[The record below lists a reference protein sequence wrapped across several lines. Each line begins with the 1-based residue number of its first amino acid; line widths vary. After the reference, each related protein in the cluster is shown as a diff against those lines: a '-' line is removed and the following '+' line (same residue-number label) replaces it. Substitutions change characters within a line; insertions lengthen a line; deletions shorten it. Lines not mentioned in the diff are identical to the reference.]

1 MASAAN
7 GLKVV
12 DDSDRNKRPLFW
24 AIMLSIIV
32 SMISSICVLLWL
44 SYKHGGLNGNGW
56 FFGGGAKAPYNYIVT
71 LLMSPPDVNWLGWW
85 IQGIGG
91 TIMGL
96 LMFLRSQ
103 FLWWP
108 LHPIGFVIGP
118 IWLMDRLWF
127 TVFLA
132 WLIKACI
139 LKYAGLGGYRRARPL
154 FLGLILGQFTCNGF
168 WILIDLLTGQKGN
181 SIFWI

>member
-1 MASAAN
+1 
-7 GLKVV
+7 
-12 DDSDRNKRPLFW
+12 
-24 AIMLSIIV
+24 
-32 SMISSICVLLWL
+32 
-44 SYKHGGLNGNGW
+44 
-56 FFGGGAKAPYNYIVT
+56 
-71 LLMSPPDVNWLGWW
+71 
-85 IQGIGG
+85 
-91 TIMGL
+91 MGL

-108 LHPIGFVIGP
+108 FHPIGFVIGP

-139 LKYAGLGGYRRARPL
+139 LKYGGLRGYRRARPL